1 MLHSFLSLTSL
12 SGVKN
17 FLEHSSFRKAR
28 PYLTFAVRDRVKGIW
43 PFIELQINYAEKTGL
58 GSYLAAKSSIS
69 ISENKIGRNAIFLYP
84 VQTCVLFQFS
94 VWNEKPN
101 INTVE
106 V

>member
-1 MLHSFLSLTSL
+1 M
-12 SGVKN
+12 
-17 FLEHSSFRKAR
+17 A
-28 PYLTFAVRDRVKGIW
+28 FAVRDRVKGIW

-69 ISENKIGRNAIFLYP
+69 ISENKIGLNFIFLYP